1 MPAEDNMTETT
12 STAKSLRISGLYG
25 TRISFLKAGLQVTD
39 AVVLGS
45 LLLFA
50 ILIAVFHDRIPNPMI
65 LLART
70 GLWAAVYI
78 VSIYLLPLL
87 KNRILYF
94 LVRAGAVQVVFY
106 ELFLICQRLQL
117 IWVRH
122 WQDGALLGWEKAIFG
137 VQPTV
142 WLQRFISPPL
152 TEWLMFTYVF
162 YTFIYPV
169 LGALIYFKRGER
181 ALEDY
186 WLTLALAN
194 LACFIGFMI
203 FPIAGPLHY
212 IADAY
217 SVPLKGG
224 FFTAWGEHIR
234 THIHEIGS
242 NLPSPHCAIAT
253 VMWLMSYRYVR
264 TAFYVLTPVVISI
277 YVSTFFLRFHYLSD
291 TVAGILTALLIIIV
305 APAFPRAW
313 NAAARRRRKP

>member
-1 MPAEDNMTETT
+1 MTT
-12 STAKSLRISGLYG
+12 SAAKSLRISGLYG
-25 TRISFLKAGLQVTD
+25 TRISILKAGLQVAD
-39 AVVLGS
+39 AVLLGS
-45 LLLFA
+45 LFLFA
-50 ILIAVFHDRIPNPMI
+50 VLIAVFHNRITDPWV

-94 LVRAGAVQVVFY
+94 LVRASAVQVMIY
-106 ELFLICQRLQL
+106 ELFLVCQRLQL
-117 IWVRH
+117 IWVRN
-122 WQDGALLGWEKAIFG
+122 WQDKVLVGWEKAVFG

-152 TEWLMFTYVF
+152 TEWLMFTYVL

-169 LGALIYFKRGER
+169 LGALIYFKLGER
-181 ALEDY
+181 PLEDY
-186 WLTLALAN
+186 WLTLALVN

-203 FPIAGPLHY
+203 FPIAGPLY
-212 IADAY
+212 YMADAY
-217 SVPLKGG
+217 SVPLRGG

-242 NLPSPHCAIAT
+242 NLPSPHCAVAT
-253 VMWLMSYRYVR
+253 VMWLMAHRYVR
-264 TAFYVLTPVVISI
+264 TAFYVLAPAIISI

-291 TVAGILTALLIIIV
+291 TVAGVLTALLVMIV
-305 APAFPRAW
+305 APAFPKAW
-313 NAAARRRRKP
+313 NAAARRWRKA